1 MIMMMMMMMILM
13 ITVMMRINTHRC
25 VSDKQSMMTMSRIKM
40 MLAMIMRIIYGLDSM
55 KLKFALT
62 ANQFRRTDIFPLK
75 EGAILQR
82 TVIGAQIHHQLVK

>member
-1 MIMMMMMMMILM
+1 MIKVMILM
-13 ITVMMRINTHRC
+13 MRMNTHRC

-40 MLAMIMRIIYGLDSM
+40 MLAMIMRIIFGLDSM
-55 KLKFALT
+55 KLKFALI
-62 ANQFRRTDIFPLK
+62 ANQFRRTGIFPLK